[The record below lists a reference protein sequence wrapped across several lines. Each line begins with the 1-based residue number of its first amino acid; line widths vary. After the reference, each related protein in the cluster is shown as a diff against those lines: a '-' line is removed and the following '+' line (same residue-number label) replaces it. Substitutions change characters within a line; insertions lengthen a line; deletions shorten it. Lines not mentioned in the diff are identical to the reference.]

1 MKVIKKIYYFVS
13 LVFMG
18 LLVSKCSS
26 AQELQANIPLEI
38 GEVYYQHWIAG
49 IKGGGSGV
57 NVFINVVYNKK
68 NIELDSV
75 YFQGQVTKVE
85 KVNDTLFIGRF
96 KTTANQKNDVIMSS
110 NPKEEYGNKVQLPS
124 ENNPFKLTNHQCVIS
139 YKEGSK
145 IKYFKMDNMAKRPLQ
160 AYPSAPRNKE

>member
-1 MKVIKKIYYFVS
+1 MKVIKRIYYFIS
-13 LVFMG
+13 LVFMV

-49 IKGGGSGV
+49 VKGGGSGV
-57 NVFINVVYNKK
+57 NVFINIISNKK

-75 YFQGQVTKVE
+75 YFQGKVAKLE
-85 KVNDTLFIGRF
+85 MDNNSLFIGRF
-96 KTTANQKNDVIMSS
+96 KTNANQKNDLIMSS

-124 ENNPFKLTNHQCVIS
+124 EKSPFKITNNQCVIS

-145 IKYFKMDNMAKRPLQ
+145 IKYFKIDNMAKKQLQ